1 MNLDIEGAR
10 RFHGHSCPGL
20 TIGIRAAELALRE
33 IGAHAVDEEVVDEDE
48 IGGIGGCGG
57 GVHGRMGAGG

>member
-1 MNLDIEGAR
+1 MHLDIEGAR

-33 IGAHAVDEEVVDEDE
+33 IGPHAADEEV
-48 IGGIGGCGG
+48 
-57 GVHGRMGAGG
+57 